1 MTNEHVLQ
9 ELAGLMRPRLSA
21 GNPLAAALY
30 VTVADAKEAEA
41 TRTCAVLQTGYSS
54 ARELIPGN
62 YTWQYPCRLYARFY
76 PPQGDWKA
84 EQMLGWMNEAA
95 LALVAA
101 LGALGAAPV
110 QEQKERGFV
119 VLDAVCTGG
128 VSWRAEA
135 DVGYVGEVPFM
146 VTVQF

>member
-9 ELAGLMRPRLSA
+9 QLAELITPRLSPD
-21 GNPLAAALY
+21 NPLANAFF
-30 VTVADAKEAEA
+30 VTVADAKEADS

-62 YTWQYPCRLYARFY
+62 HTYQYPCRLYARFY
-76 PPQGDWKA
+76 PPQGDWQA

-95 LALVAA
+95 LALVAS
-101 LGALGAAPV
+101 LSVLGAAPV
-110 QEQKERGFV
+110 KEQKERGFV

-128 VSWRAEA
+128 VSWRADAEA
-135 DVGYVGEVPFM
+135 GYIGEVPFRL
-146 VTVQF
+146 TVQF